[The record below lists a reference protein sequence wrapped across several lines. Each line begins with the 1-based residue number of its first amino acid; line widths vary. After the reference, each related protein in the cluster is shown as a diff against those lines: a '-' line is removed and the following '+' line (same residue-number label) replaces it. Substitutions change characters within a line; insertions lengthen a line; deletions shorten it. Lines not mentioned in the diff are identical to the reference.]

1 MTKDEALRIALDAL
15 YGFIPYLPI
24 GHDKAQCDKYNQAV
38 YAIKEALET
47 KEEPFEYWTAV
58 EGWVKINEVREH
70 FESASCGTIY
80 KNGGEGR
87 VPLYT
92 TPQRTWVG
100 LTDEDDIDWEEGGT
114 LKDLVKAIEKKL
126 KELNT

>member
-47 KEEPFEYWTAV
+47 K
-58 EGWVKINEVREH
+58 
-70 FESASCGTIY
+70 
-80 KNGGEGR
+80 
-87 VPLYT
+87 
-92 TPQRTWVG
+92 
-100 LTDEDDIDWEEGGT
+100 D
-114 LKDLVKAIEKKL
+114 EKK
-126 KELNT
+126 E